1 MRKLIASILIL
12 VCILGLTAC
21 ADKTFERTETIEGN
35 FKTYYKLSDGTW
47 ECDGHAYKYRLEF
60 NGTMPN
66 ASVSSSFVYLSNIED
81 ISFEQAYKAAGVS
94 SNLNDYFDVEDA
106 VLVEMATVEEIAPAQ
121 IAQIGN
127 PWTTWSSIEEAENV
141 VNFEFGLPEVVAER
155 YVAEEIQ
162 TMNNEFIEVVYR
174 DGEYEVCVRKQKGE
188 GQDISG
194 DYNEYEIYNEQE
206 TDGVVIKTYRNFDN
220 NAIKQIVSYNGYSWV
235 LVVPNGYWGESTW
248 DFLNFVFNEAK

>member
-1 MRKLIASILIL
+1 MRKLITSILVL
-12 VCILGLTAC
+12 VCILCLTAC
-21 ADKTFERTETIEGN
+21 ANKTFERTETIEGN

-94 SNLNDYFDVEDA
+94 SNLNDYFDIEDA

-162 TMNNEFIEVVYR
+162 TMNNELIEVVYL
-174 DGEYEVCVRKQKGE
+174 VITTNMKF
-188 GQDISG
+188 
-194 DYNEYEIYNEQE
+194 
-206 TDGVVIKTYRNFDN
+206 VIKKNSVELALFPTTILTIMQSSKLL
-220 NAIKQIVSYNGYSWV
+220 AIMDILGHS
-235 LVVPNGYWGESTW
+235 
-248 DFLNFVFNEAK
+248 